1 MHTRVMRVHLN
12 GTEEID
18 MHPQI
23 AFVNS
28 NKSTVD
34 SILPLLKNN
43 LYFKE
48 TVVTSLPKFF
58 GLFND
63 SELMLDL
70 IVFDINCLANENKT
84 CTDIF
89 DLLNTIDTLVKVN
102 QIEKC
107 PMLSVNITPDTTIS
121 VIKNVMTTDIKGFLY
136 DIENPARL
144 QETCLGFNQL
154 LEGKIYIS
162 KEISDQVKP
171 IRKNGHVK
179 NLNKVNGISLT
190 LRQEQIL
197 NLICTRGSSNKNI
210 ARILNLSESTVKL
223 HIGAILK
230 KYGLKNRTQLA
241 LFTRSHYTKK

>member
-1 MHTRVMRVHLN
+1 MHTRVMQVYLN
-12 GTEEID
+12 DTEETE

-28 NKSTVD
+28 NKHNIDTV
-34 SILPLLKNN
+34 LPFIKNE
-43 LYFKE
+43 LQFKE
-48 TVVTSLPKFF
+48 TVVTSLSKFF

-63 SELMLDL
+63 PDLMLDL
-70 IVFDINCLANENKT
+70 IIFDVNCLASEA

-89 DLLNTIDTLVKVN
+89 DLLNTVDTLIKVN

-107 PMLSVNITPDTTIS
+107 PVLSVNIAPDTATNI
-121 VIKNVMTTDIKGFLY
+121 IKNVMTTDLKGFLY
-136 DIENPARL
+136 DIENPARV
-144 QETCLGFNQL
+144 QETCFAFTQL
-154 LEGKIYIS
+154 IDGKGYVS
-162 KEISDQVKP
+162 KEISDRTKT
-171 IRKNGHVK
+171 IRRNGHVK

-241 LFTRSHYTKK
+241 LFTRSYYTKK